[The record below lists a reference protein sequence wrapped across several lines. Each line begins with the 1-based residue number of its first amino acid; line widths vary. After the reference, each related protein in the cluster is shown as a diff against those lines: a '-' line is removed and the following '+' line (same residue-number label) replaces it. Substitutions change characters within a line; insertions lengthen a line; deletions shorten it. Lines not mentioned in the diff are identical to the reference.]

1 MPQGHKSGRKTIM
14 TRLMPLRHNPSTR
27 LMPQGYKVNVYG
39 KFYIEIHR
47 IVSIGPID
55 GKFNHFPPN

>member
-1 MPQGHKSGRKTIM
+1 MPF
-14 TRLMPLRHNPSTR
+14 LN
-27 LMPQGYKVNVYG
+27 

-55 GKFNHFPPN
+55 GKFNHIQMANSTELGYSSYKRNWLHMW